1 MLYKY
6 DKQHLVFKSIKLK
19 TYLKVLGIAALFVG
33 SSSFYSYRVGISRAI
48 NGMTEFE
55 KAVVIKQNDKFS
67 QEKLVV
73 MMKDLNVKFPWIPM
87 AQSMVETGHWKS
99 NIFIENNNLFGMKE
113 AKQRVTTAE
122 GTQNNHAY
130 YATWRESVYDY
141 AFYQCRY
148 LGSINSEQ
156 EYFQYLSASYAEA
169 PHYIEALKATIE
181 KYKLKQLFQ

>member
-6 DKQHLVFKSIKLK
+6 DKTHLVFKSIKFK
-19 TYLKVLGIAALFVG
+19 TYLKVLSIAAIFVIG
-33 SSSFYSYRVGISRAI
+33 SSFYSYRIGISRAI

-99 NIFIENNNLFGMKE
+99 NIFVENNNLFGMKE

-130 YATWRESVYDY
+130 YSTWRESVYDY

-169 PHYIEALKATIE
+169 PHYIEALKSTIE